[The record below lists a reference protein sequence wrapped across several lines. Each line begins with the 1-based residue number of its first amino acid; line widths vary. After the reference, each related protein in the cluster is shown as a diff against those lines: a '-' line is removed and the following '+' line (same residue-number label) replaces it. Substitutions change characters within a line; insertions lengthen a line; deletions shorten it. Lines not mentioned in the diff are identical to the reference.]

1 LGLTSRKERSLRYG
15 QLTSPEIRLIDKG
28 KIVLLP
34 LGSCEQHGPHMPLL
48 TDTLLVTAF
57 AEAAEER
64 MLEDILLLPTYWLG
78 MSDHHLSMPGTVTAN
93 PELYSRVILRMLETL
108 IHHGFRK
115 VFLLNGHGGNE
126 TPLKQ
131 ALGELYSR
139 GQERRDLWVASAA
152 YWQLGQTVC
161 KAATEGLN
169 GIKMESPSMVHACEW
184 EFSLALH
191 VFPELC
197 RPDRVKAVPTE
208 FKTDYYDVDLGKE
221 RVSLSTPL
229 TAFIPT
235 GAANRPELASAEK
248 GKALFNA
255 FLDDLLRFLAEF
267 KTWQEHPSDEDM
279 GVF

>member
-1 LGLTSRKERSLRYG
+1 MRYG
-15 QLTSPEIRLIDKG
+15 HLTSPEIGSIDKG
-28 KIVLLP
+28 KVVLLP

-48 TDTLLVTAF
+48 TDTLLVTAL

-64 MLEDILLLPTYWLG
+64 MRDDVLLLPTCWMG
-78 MSDHHLSMPGTVTAN
+78 MSDHHLRMPGTVTAN
-93 PELYSRVILRMLETL
+93 PELYSRVIRRMVETV

-126 TPLKQ
+126 VPVKQ
-131 ALGELYSR
+131 ALVELYSR
-139 GQERRDLWVASAA
+139 GHERRDLWIASAA

-169 GIKMESPSMVHACEW
+169 GVRMESPGMVHAGEW
-184 EFSLALH
+184 EFSLGLH

-197 RPDRVKAVPTE
+197 RQDRAKAVPTE
-208 FKTDYYDVDLGKE
+208 FKTDYYDVDLGKA
-221 RVSLSTPL
+221 RIGLSTPF

-235 GAANRPELASAEK
+235 GAANRPELASPEK
-248 GKALFNA
+248 GKALFDA
-255 FLDDLLRFLAEF
+255 FLDDLLRFLADF
-267 KTWQEHPSDEDM
+267 KTWQEHPSNEDM